1 MTTPCHI
8 IVADNPAIVYL
19 SRGGTPKQILPML
32 QKFLAKFW
40 QERDIS
46 GEDVDTPACLVAQLA
61 VLFAFKTAE
70 DDFSNLRIGVDYN
83 SKVGF
88 LYTIGSDRQVSTWV
102 PTDAY
107 RQNPQIGLVGCQPWL
122 ESPTTIPKV

>member
-1 MTTPCHI
+1 MTTPCHV
-8 IVADNPAIVYL
+8 IVAGNPAIVYI
-19 SRGGTPKQILPML
+19 SRGGQPNQILPML

-46 GEDVDTPACLVAQLA
+46 GEDVDTPACLVAQIA

-83 SKVGF
+83 SDVGF
-88 LYTIGSDRQVSTWV
+88 LYAIGGDRQLSVWV
-102 PTDAY
+102 PTPAY
-107 RQNPQIGLVGCQPWL
+107 QQQPQTGLASCQPWG
-122 ESPTTIPKV
+122 EPVPTPKL